1 MQVMTEQ
8 QLHETLSQ
16 NIKKYRKGKYTQEQ
30 LAEKIGVSS
39 QNINDIEG
47 KRRWPREST
56 LIKIADA
63 LEIEVYQLFI
73 PNDLSN
79 IQIENT
85 DENEKIRITI
95 QQRLVSDFRKSM
107 NNMLD
112 KWRKKDLEKKPTLN
126 YQNWLFCF
134 RLSGQAGQ

>member
-79 IQIENT
+79 IQIETT
-85 DENEKIRITI
+85 DENKKIRTTI
-95 QQRLVSDFRKSM
+95 QQQLVSDFRKSM
-107 NNMLD
+107 NNMLE
-112 KWRKKDLEKKPTLN
+112 KWSKKDL
-126 YQNWLFCF
+126 
-134 RLSGQAGQ
+134 

>member
-85 DENEKIRITI
+85 DENEKIRSTI

-112 KWRKKDLEKKPTLN
+112 KWSKKDL
-126 YQNWLFCF
+126 
-134 RLSGQAGQ
+134 

>member
-30 LAEKIGVSS
+30 LAEKIGVSA

-112 KWRKKDLEKKPTLN
+112 KWSKKDL
-126 YQNWLFCF
+126 
-134 RLSGQAGQ
+134 

>member
-79 IQIENT
+79 IQIKNT
-85 DENEKIRITI
+85 DENEKIRTTI

-112 KWRKKDLEKKPTLN
+112 KWSKKDL
-126 YQNWLFCF
+126 
-134 RLSGQAGQ
+134 

>member
-1 MQVMTEQ
+1 MTEQ

-16 NIKKYRKGKYTQEQ
+16 NIKKYRKGLFTQEQ

-56 LIKIADA
+56 LIKIAEA
-63 LEIEVYQLFI
+63 LKIEVYQLFI

-79 IQIENT
+79 IKIDDS
-85 DENEKIRITI
+85 DENAKIRAKI
-95 QQRLVSDFRKSM
+95 QEQLVSDFRKTM

-112 KWRKKDLEKKPTLN
+112 KWEKVDL
-126 YQNWLFCF
+126 
-134 RLSGQAGQ
+134 

>member
-30 LAEKIGVSS
+30 LAEKIGVSA

-79 IQIENT
+79 IQIETT
-85 DENEKIRITI
+85 DENEKIRTTI
-95 QQRLVSDFRKSM
+95 QQQLVSDFRKSM

-112 KWRKKDLEKKPTLN
+112 KWSKKN
-126 YQNWLFCF
+126 I
-134 RLSGQAGQ
+134 

>member
-30 LAEKIGVSS
+30 LAEKIGVSA

-79 IQIENT
+79 IQIETT
-85 DENEKIRITI
+85 DENEKIRATI

-112 KWRKKDLEKKPTLN
+112 KWSKKDL
-126 YQNWLFCF
+126 
-134 RLSGQAGQ
+134 

>member
-30 LAEKIGVSS
+30 LAEKIGVSA

-79 IQIENT
+79 IQIETT
-85 DENEKIRITI
+85 DENKKIRTTI
-95 QQRLVSDFRKSM
+95 QQQLVSDFRKSM
-107 NNMLD
+107 NNMLE
-112 KWRKKDLEKKPTLN
+112 KWSKKDI
-126 YQNWLFCF
+126 
-134 RLSGQAGQ
+134 

>member
-39 QNINDIEG
+39 QNINGIEG

-85 DENEKIRITI
+85 DENEKIRTTI

-112 KWRKKDLEKKPTLN
+112 KWSKKDL
-126 YQNWLFCF
+126 
-134 RLSGQAGQ
+134 

>member
-30 LAEKIGVSS
+30 LAEKIGVSA

-112 KWRKKDLEKKPTLN
+112 KWSKKYL
-126 YQNWLFCF
+126 
-134 RLSGQAGQ
+134 

>member
-85 DENEKIRITI
+85 DENEKMRITI

-112 KWRKKDLEKKPTLN
+112 KWSKKDL
-126 YQNWLFCF
+126 
-134 RLSGQAGQ
+134 

>member
-1 MQVMTEQ
+1 MQVMTKQ

-30 LAEKIGVSS
+30 LAEKIGVSA

-85 DENEKIRITI
+85 DENEKIRATI

-112 KWRKKDLEKKPTLN
+112 KWSKKDL
-126 YQNWLFCF
+126 
-134 RLSGQAGQ
+134 

>member
-30 LAEKIGVSS
+30 LAEKIGVSA

-73 PNDLSN
+73 PNYFSN
-79 IQIENT
+79 IQIDAT
-85 DENEKIRITI
+85 DENEKIRATI

-112 KWRKKDLEKKPTLN
+112 KWSKKDL
-126 YQNWLFCF
+126 
-134 RLSGQAGQ
+134 

>member
-73 PNDLSN
+73 PNNLSN

-85 DENEKIRITI
+85 DENEKIRTTI

-112 KWRKKDLEKKPTLN
+112 KWSKKDL
-126 YQNWLFCF
+126 
-134 RLSGQAGQ
+134 

>member
-79 IQIENT
+79 IQIETT
-85 DENEKIRITI
+85 DENEKIRATL

-112 KWRKKDLEKKPTLN
+112 KWSKKDL
-126 YQNWLFCF
+126 
-134 RLSGQAGQ
+134 

>member
-1 MQVMTEQ
+1 MTEQ

-79 IQIENT
+79 IQIETT
-85 DENEKIRITI
+85 DENEKIRTTI
-95 QQRLVSDFRKSM
+95 QQQLVSDFRKSM

-112 KWRKKDLEKKPTLN
+112 KWSKKDL
-126 YQNWLFCF
+126 
-134 RLSGQAGQ
+134 

>member
-8 QLHETLSQ
+8 ELHETLSQ

-30 LAEKIGVSS
+30 LAEKIGVSA

-79 IQIENT
+79 IQIETT
-85 DENEKIRITI
+85 DENEKIRTTI
-95 QQRLVSDFRKSM
+95 QQQLVSDFRKSM
-107 NNMLD
+107 NNMLE
-112 KWRKKDLEKKPTLN
+112 KWSKKDI
-126 YQNWLFCF
+126 
-134 RLSGQAGQ
+134 